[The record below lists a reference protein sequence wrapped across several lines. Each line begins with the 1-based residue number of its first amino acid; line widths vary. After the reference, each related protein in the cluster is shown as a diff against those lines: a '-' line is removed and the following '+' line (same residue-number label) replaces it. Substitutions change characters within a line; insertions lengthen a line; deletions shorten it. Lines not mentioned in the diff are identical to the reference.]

1 MAECRICGRKSPIE
15 NANFCYYCGA
25 SLREQGESAVG
36 YMTMPETSEMRYS
49 EAPRAEQTDGQPAD
63 EVAISKWKWFGLLC
77 LLLIPPYGWL
87 ILVIW
92 SIVTAANPNNVPQ
105 KREMAKGIL
114 LFIVFTVVV
123 AILIVFYLET
133 HPDFLAQYEEMYR
146 NMTGA

>member
-25 SLREQGESAVG
+25 SLREQGESTVG

-49 EAPRAEQTDGQPAD
+49 EALRAEQTAGQPAD

-123 AILIVFYLET
+123 AILIVVYLET

-146 NMTGA
+146 SMTGA